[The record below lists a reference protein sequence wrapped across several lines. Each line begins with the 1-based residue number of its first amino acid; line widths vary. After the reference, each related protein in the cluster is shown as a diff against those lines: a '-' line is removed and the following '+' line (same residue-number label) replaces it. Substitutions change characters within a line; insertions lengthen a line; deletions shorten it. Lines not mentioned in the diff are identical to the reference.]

1 MKCFIEN
8 AANGN
13 NKKAF
18 SKAYEIVK
26 TAGNFYVGD
35 VAEEGLGTKL
45 HFIIEDI
52 LLWSGKALESG
63 DRYDEYLQ

>member
-18 SKAYEIVK
+18 SKAYEIVN

-52 LLWSGKALESG
+52 YLWTGQRLTSS
-63 DRYDEYLQ
+63 DRYDEYLK